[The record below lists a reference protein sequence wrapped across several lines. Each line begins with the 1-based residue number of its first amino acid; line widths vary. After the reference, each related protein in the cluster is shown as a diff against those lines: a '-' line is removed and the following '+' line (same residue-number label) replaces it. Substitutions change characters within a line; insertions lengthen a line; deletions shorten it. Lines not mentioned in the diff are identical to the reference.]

1 MAVRCHILSAP
12 QGAWD
17 RPCSPPFSARL
28 FPLQTRLPGEQ
39 TQGCGVVR
47 DRHSGTGAVCSE
59 ISFFFGLFF
68 WDEKAGAVWV
78 DFISRDVLEA
88 DSMTDG

>member
-1 MAVRCHILSAP
+1 M
-12 QGAWD
+12 
-17 RPCSPPFSARL
+17 
-28 FPLQTRLPGEQ
+28 
-39 TQGCGVVR
+39 
-47 DRHSGTGAVCSE
+47 CSE
-59 ISFFFGLFF
+59 ISFFFFGLFF